1 MYELINLNTR
11 EELDNY
17 KRCITY
23 ELETMIK
30 NTRKELRKY
39 DSNLL
44 LSLDITTRNY
54 TIRHCKKIMRDTDN
68 QILACKKILIEIDRK
83 IKLSQ

>member
-1 MYELINLNTR
+1 MYELMNLKTK

-17 KRCITY
+17 KSCITY
-23 ELETMIK
+23 EIK
-30 NTRKELRKY
+30 VMRANTRNELRKY

-54 TIRHCKKIMRDTDN
+54 TIRHCKKVMRDTDN
-68 QILACKKILIEIDRK
+68 QVIVYKKYIN
-83 IKLSQ
+83 